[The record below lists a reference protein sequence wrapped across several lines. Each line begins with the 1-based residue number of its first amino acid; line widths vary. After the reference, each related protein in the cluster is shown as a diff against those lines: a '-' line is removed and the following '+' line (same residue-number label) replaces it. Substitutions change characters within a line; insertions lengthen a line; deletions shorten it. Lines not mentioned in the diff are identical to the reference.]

1 MTITTPLLYAFS
13 VENGY
18 FVLIKLLM
26 ATENQ
31 QTSYTIYVGLL
42 LNT

>member
-18 FVLIKLLM
+18 FVLLSNYWWLLKINKPAIQSM
-26 ATENQ
+26 
-31 QTSYTIYVGLL
+31 
-42 LNT
+42 